1 MTQENPVTISLGDI
15 IAGLGKALAAA
26 IEAYQAHVAEL
37 EAARERVAT
46 QAAGD
51 LDAVDGKPLPS

>member
-1 MTQENPVTISLGDI
+1 MTPETPASISLGDI
-15 IAGLGKALAAA
+15 VAGLGKALAAA
-26 IEAYQAHVAEL
+26 IEAFQAHVAEL
-37 EAARERVAT
+37 EAAREQVAR